1 MRKVLIV
8 TLPVLLAACGRAP
21 STTEA
26 ANLPTAPPA
35 IASNPPQ
42 TYAPVVQ
49 RVAPAV
55 VTIRSARRVRAAQ
68 QYPFQKD
75 PFFRWFFG
83 GSTGPANGQQQQRV
97 EEALGSGVIVES
109 DGHILTNQHVIDGAQ
124 EIHVSLTDGR
134 SFTGKVIGEDKLS
147 DLAVIKID
155 ASNLPVLYLADSDK
169 VQVGDVCLAVG
180 NPLAV
185 GETVTSGIISA
196 KGRYTGLS
204 NGSFEDFL
212 QTDAPINQGNSGGA
226 LVNTNGE
233 LVGINSQILST
244 TGGFIGIGF
253 AIPSN
258 MAKNVMTQ
266 LIKTGKV
273 ERGQLGVVAQQLT
286 PELEQTFGLK
296 NVQGVVISQVEPGS
310 AADKAGLK
318 TGDVITQLNGKPVE
332 DPNSFRNAIAG
343 TAPGTQVTLTYL
355 RDGHQQQAT
364 ATLQELKPQEQ
375 NPAQQPGQQQSSPGA
390 LGLQVEPVT
399 PSLAQQLQLP
409 ANTQGLAVVGVNPN
423 GPAAE
428 SGIQTGDV
436 IVEVNRQPV
445 KSAADLRS
453 ALAKSNGRPALLLI
467 NHGGQTLFVTVSP
480 NAG

>member
-26 ANLPTAPPA
+26 SNLPTAPPA

-42 TYAPVVQ
+42 TYAPVVK

-55 VTIRSARRVRAAQ
+55 VTVRSARRARPAQ
-68 QYPFQKD
+68 QYPFQND

-83 GSTGPANGQQQQRV
+83 ESAGPSSGQQQV
-97 EEALGSGVIVES
+97 EHALGSGVIVES

-124 EIHVSLTDGR
+124 EIHVDLTDGR
-134 SFTGKVIGEDKLS
+134 NFTAKVIGEDKLS
-147 DLAVIKID
+147 DLAVLKID
-155 ASNLPVLYLADSDK
+155 ANNLPVLYLADSDK

-258 MAKNVMTQ
+258 MAKNVMMQ

-273 ERGQLGVVAQQLT
+273 ERGQLGVTAQQLT
-286 PELEQTFGLK
+286 PDLAQSLGLQ
-296 NVQGVVISQVEPGS
+296 NVHGVVISQVEPGS

-343 TAPGTQVTLTYL
+343 TAPGAQVTLTYL
-355 RDGHQQQAT
+355 RDGRQQQTT
-364 ATLQELKPQEQ
+364 ATLQELKPEQ
-375 NPAQQPGQQQSSPGA
+375 NGAQPAQQQPSRGE
-390 LGLQVEPVT
+390 LGLQVEPMT
-399 PSLAQQLQLP
+399 PSLAQQLNLP
-409 ANTQGLAVVGVNPN
+409 ANTQGLAVAGVDPN

-428 SGIQTGDV
+428 AGIQTGDV

-445 KSAADLRS
+445 KSVADLRS
-453 ALAKSNGRPALLLI
+453 ALAKSDGRPALLLI
-467 NHGGQTLFVTVSP
+467 DHGGQTLFVTVSP